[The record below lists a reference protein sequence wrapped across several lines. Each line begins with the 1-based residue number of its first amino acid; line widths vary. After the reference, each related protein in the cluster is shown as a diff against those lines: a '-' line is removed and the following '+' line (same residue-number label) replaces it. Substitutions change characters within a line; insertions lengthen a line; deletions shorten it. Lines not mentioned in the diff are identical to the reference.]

1 VVCSGTYGAT
11 KTWVND
17 VTRRRGYVFF
27 LRRRGY
33 SGLLKRLRRNEDL
46 GEKGYH
52 RLNNMLQSNQA
63 EEVTE
68 LMRLHWSAQ
77 APTAQTKTW

>member
-52 RLNNMLQSNQA
+52 RLNNMLLSNQA
-63 EEVTE
+63 VPN
-68 LMRLHWSAQ
+68 LSRLPIMAVAFNKCW
-77 APTAQTKTW
+77 